1 MVADR
6 WLKSYQMLDKIVPQD
21 AEAIEVTTNQSLQI
35 DKLPLKPKEKVT
47 LSQSQ
52 KYRKMLNTSE
62 KLAAIA
68 SHCGMPEFCE
78 KLSTIETIIKLWD
91 KNVPFSIE
99 KVCN

>member
-6 WLKSYQMLDKIVPQD
+6 WLKSYQMLDKILPQNPESVD
-21 AEAIEVTTNQSLQI
+21 MATSQSLQI
-35 DKLPLKPKEKVT
+35 DKFPLKLKEKVT

-68 SHCGMPEFCE
+68 S
-78 KLSTIETIIKLWD
+78 
-91 KNVPFSIE
+91 
-99 KVCN
+99 